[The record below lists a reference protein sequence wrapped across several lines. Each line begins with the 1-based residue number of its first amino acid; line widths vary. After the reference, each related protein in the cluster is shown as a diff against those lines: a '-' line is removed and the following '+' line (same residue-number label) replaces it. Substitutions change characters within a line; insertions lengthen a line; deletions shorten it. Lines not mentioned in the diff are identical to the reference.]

1 MAFAPLTQ
9 GRILH
14 CETHDDL
21 FDLLSQ
27 ELQRRNPDGIDND
40 LDVYFRRLR
49 TIPVGLR
56 AMAIVHPLDVSVTL
70 DDLGCHFNNW
80 PHHDY
85 ARETIWALRELE
97 AFEQAGLFKR
107 AYELAQPHWQRI
119 TAVPD
124 GEFSAWYD
132 GSEFEKAIE
141 PLTERFWELQEID
154 NGLFGYWTRYARK
167 YPRKVAV
174 ISGVEQGCS

>member
-9 GRILH
+9 SRILH

-40 LDVYFRRLR
+40 LDVYLRRLR

-70 DDLGCHFNNW
+70 DDLG
-80 PHHDY
+80 
-85 ARETIWALRELE
+85 
-97 AFEQAGLFKR
+97 
-107 AYELAQPHWQRI
+107 
-119 TAVPD
+119 
-124 GEFSAWYD
+124 S
-132 GSEFEKAIE
+132 S
-141 PLTERFWELQEID
+141 
-154 NGLFGYWTRYARK
+154 
-167 YPRKVAV
+167 
-174 ISGVEQGCS
+174 